1 MDWGYEM
8 ADVAD
13 EELASLL
20 DKAAGVAQAPDTA
33 IAGVGDL
40 RGFLDAYYRH
50 MPLEELVA
58 AGPSRLA
65 GVAAE
70 HVRLAAAR
78 PQGRALVQVSAGG
91 MCSALEESRGSVDIV
106 TDDMPF
112 LVDSITMELTRH
124 GLDSFHVI
132 HPQLLVR
139 RDITGTLWD
148 VVGPLQEGKRGHDE
162 IAESWTHIEI
172 DTSAGVSLA
181 ELEKDLQ
188 RVLLDVRAAVEDY
201 PKMAEAAVRLADR
214 LETEGPRP
222 PTSPEASTRLI
233 AM

>member
-20 DKAAGVAQAPDTA
+20 DKAAGVAQAADTV

-50 MPLEELVA
+50 MPLEELVT

-78 PQGRALVQVSAGG
+78 PQGRALGLRHASGLVEQAG
-91 MCSALEESRGSVDIV
+91 
-106 TDDMPF
+106 
-112 LVDSITMELTRH
+112 
-124 GLDSFHVI
+124 
-132 HPQLLVR
+132 QLLVR
-139 RDITGTLWD
+139 HVHHL
-148 VVGPLQEGKRGHDE
+148 VPHSPA
-162 IAESWTHIEI
+162 AERSRPHPA
-172 DTSAGVSLA
+172 SPYP
-181 ELEKDLQ
+181 
-188 RVLLDVRAAVEDY
+188 AA
-201 PKMAEAAVRLADR
+201 
-214 LETEGPRP
+214 P
-222 PTSPEASTRLI
+222 PSYRWSRNSHSSG
-233 AM
+233 